1 VKRRTIAIG
10 LLVLGAAA
18 AAGWYWHT
26 HLRGPKW
33 NVLIVTFDTT
43 RADHIGAY
51 GRARAQT
58 PAIDGLAQQGVLFE
72 RAYATAPMTLP
83 SHATMFTGL
92 QPVEHGLVT
101 NGKGRLPEE
110 LMTFAEILA
119 DKGCRTGAFTAAFVL
134 DSKFGLEQGFET
146 YNDDLTG
153 TPRPL
158 DVLHRER
165 PGDVVVDAALEWLK
179 AHQAEKFHCWIHLYD
194 PHLPHLAHPQDGVD
208 AFADSPYDGEI
219 AFADQ
224 QLARVLAFLKEQ
236 KLDENTLIVIAG
248 DHGEGLDEHQEHGHG
263 YLLYQTTLQV
273 PLVVVRPGDG
283 PRGLRVPEPVSL
295 VDLFPTLLDLL
306 GISPPQPVSGSSL
319 AAVWQ
324 GEKIEPR
331 ACFSMTEEPLLDN
344 GWSPLQSLTTA
355 DWKYIRTPIAELY
368 DLQND
373 PGETENLAESHAD
386 RIAEMEAA
394 LADLEA
400 KLRPREAAVASLTQA
415 EKRALESIG
424 YTGGITNRTAAADA
438 KLPDV
443 KEKLP
448 LYNKLSEAVHLL
460 EAGDNAG
467 AEPLL
472 REVVEAD
479 PQYLKALGNLG
490 ICVSLQGRREEAV
503 EWFRKVL
510 AIDPNDTSA
519 LLNLGGT
526 LSALEQYDEAI
537 QMYRRAM
544 RADSESPVAP
554 TQLGLLYQSMGDL
567 PEAEMLF
574 AQALQRDPTYDPVIC
589 AQGDLAMQQKDGRRS
604 LERFEAALAVN
615 PRSVQALVNLGIFSA
630 QEGDLETA
638 EQYFRKAVEFAP
650 LEPLPRINLARVATM
665 KGRPLDSVAAFESIL
680 ADTPDHT
687 PTIIALGWMRA
698 AFPVNEVRDAEKA
711 LALGERAL
719 ELSGRDSPDA
729 LDLMAAAQ
737 AEAGQ
742 FDEAVATQEEALR
755 LAKDLPGAPLSQM
768 QERRSLYANKRPF
781 RTPLQSGPA
790 NDHGH
795 QHGPG
800 GHQH

>member
-1 VKRRTIAIG
+1 V
-10 LLVLGAAA
+10 LLLGAAA

-33 NVLIVTFDTT
+33 NVLVVTFDTT

-51 GRARAQT
+51 GRARAKT
-58 PAIDGLAQQGVLFE
+58 PAIDGLAEQGVLFE

-110 LMTFAEILA
+110 LMTFAEILSN
-119 DKGCRTGAFTAAFVL
+119 KGCRTGAFTAAFVL

-158 DVLHRER
+158 DILHRER
-165 PGDVVVDAALEWLK
+165 PGDVVVDAALAWLK
-179 AHQAEKFHCWIHLYD
+179 EHQAEKFHCWIHLYD

-208 AFADSPYDGEI
+208 AFADAPYDGEI

-236 KLDENTLIVIAG
+236 QLDENTLIVIAG

-263 YLLYQTTLQV
+263 YLLYQSTLQV
-273 PLVVVRPGDG
+273 PLIVVRPGAG
-283 PRGLRVPEPVSL
+283 PRGVRVPEPVSL

-306 GISPPQPVSGSSL
+306 GVSPPQPVSGSSL

-331 ACFSMTEEPLLDN
+331 TCFSMTEEPLLDN

-368 DLQND
+368 DLKND
-373 PGETENLAESHAD
+373 PGETTNLAEAEAD
-386 RIAEMEAA
+386 RVAELEAE
-394 LADLEA
+394 LAALEA
-400 KLRPREAAVASLTQA
+400 KLHPREAAVASLTEA
-415 EKRALESIG
+415 EKRALASIG
-424 YTGGITNRTAAADA
+424 YTGGITNRKAEDGTT
-438 KLPDV
+438 LPDV

-448 LYNKLSEAVHLL
+448 LYNKLTEAVHKL
-460 EAGDNAG
+460 EVGDNAG

-472 REVVEAD
+472 REVVAAD

-490 ICVSLQGRREEAV
+490 ICVSLQGRRDEAIKL
-503 EWFRKVL
+503 FRKVL
-510 AIDPNDTSA
+510 EIDPNDISA

-526 LSALEQYDEAI
+526 LSALQQYDEAI
-537 QMYRRAM
+537 KMYRHAM
-544 RADSESPVAP
+544 KVDSESPVAP
-554 TQLGLLYQSMGDL
+554 MQLGLLYQSMGDL
-567 PEAEMLF
+567 PEAEVLF
-574 AQALQRDPTYDPVIC
+574 AQAMQRDPTYDPVIC
-589 AQGDLAMQQKDGRRS
+589 AQGDLAMQQGDGTRS
-604 LERFEAALAVN
+604 VERFEAALAVN
-615 PRSVQALVNLGIFSA
+615 PRSLQALVNLGIISA
-630 QEGDLETA
+630 QTGEMDAA
-638 EQYFRKAVEFAP
+638 ENYLQRAIELAP
-650 LEPLPRINLARVATM
+650 LDPLPRINLARIATM
-665 KGRPLDSVAAFESIL
+665 QGRPLDSVSALEAIL
-680 ADTPDHT
+680 ADTPDHA
-687 PTIIALGWMRA
+687 PTVIALGWMRA
-698 AFPVNEVRDAEKA
+698 AFPVDEVRDSEKA
-711 LALGERAL
+711 LALGEQAL
-719 ELSGRDSPDA
+719 ALSGRDSPDA

-737 AEAGQ
+737 AEAGR
-742 FDEAVATQEEALR
+742 FDEAVATQDQALQLAEEI
-755 LAKDLPGAPLSQM
+755 PNAPLAQM
-768 QERRSLYANKRPF
+768 HERRFLYANKRPY
-781 RTPLQSGPA
+781 RTPESSGPSQ
-790 NDHGH
+790 DHGH
-795 QHGPG
+795 AHGPG